1 MSNFKFEVVTLFP
14 KAFELIKNL
23 GVITRA
29 LEMNLIN
36 VNLYNL
42 REFGEGSY
50 RQVDDKPYGGGSG
63 MVLKPEPIYKA
74 YGSINKFPKS
84 ATLLMTPQGKVLKQ
98 KDLFRWST
106 LDQIILIC
114 GQYEGFDE
122 RIRKLADEEISLGDY
137 VLSGGEIPAMS
148 IINGLTR
155 LLPGTLGDPNS
166 LIDESHNSSL
176 LEYPHFTRPLVF
188 KGMKVPDILVSG
200 NHEEI
205 KLWREQKSF
214 ERTLERRNDL
224 ITNKDYKKSP
234 QSKRIKEDPNK
245 SMKFRI
251 GNGYDIH
258 RLVKGRNLIIGG
270 IKLQHPDDLG
280 LDGHSDADV
289 LSHSIMD
296 ALLGALSL
304 GDIGK
309 YFPPSD
315 ERWKN
320 VDSLFLLSKVIKLIR
335 QEGWEINNIDSVIV
349 AERPKIKPHVELMKK
364 NISKIL
370 QIDDKFIGIKAT
382 TNEKLGPEGREEGIS
397 CHSVV
402 LLERNEEKV

>member
-1 MSNFKFEVVTLFP
+1 MTRFNFDVITLFP
-14 KAFELIKNL
+14 KAFELINNL

-29 LEMNLIN
+29 LEKNLIN
-36 VNLYNL
+36 VNLHDL
-42 REFGEGSY
+42 REYGEGNY

-74 YGSINKFPKS
+74 HNSIDKLPNSK
-84 ATLLMTPQGKVLKQ
+84 TLLMTPQGKVLKQ
-98 KDLFRWST
+98 QDLLRWSS
-106 LDQIILIC
+106 LDQLIIIC

-122 RIRKLADEEISLGDY
+122 RVRCLADEEVSIGDY
-137 VLSGGEIPAMS
+137 VLSGGEIPSIS

-155 LLPGTLGDPNS
+155 LLPGTLGDPGS

-176 LEYPHFTRPLVF
+176 LEYPQYTRPLIF
-188 KGMKVPDILVSG
+188 KEMRVPDILVSG

-205 KLWREQKSF
+205 KLWRKQKML
-214 ERTLERRNDL
+214 ERTLDRRNDL
-224 ITNKDYKKSP
+224 ISKEDYKKIP
-234 QSKRIKEDPNK
+234 KSKRINRDSNEI
-245 SMKFRI
+245 MKFRI

-258 RLVKGRNLIIGG
+258 RLVEGRDLIIGG
-270 IKLQHPDDLG
+270 VKLQHPDNLG

-315 ERWKN
+315 QKWKN
-320 VDSLFLLSKVIKLIR
+320 ADSLFLLSKVIELIR
-335 QEGWEINNIDSVIV
+335 KEGWEVNNIDSVIV
-349 AERPKIKPHVELMKK
+349 AERPKIKPHVQLMKN
-364 NISKIL
+364 NISNTL
-370 QIDDKFIGIKAT
+370 QIDGSFIGIKAT
-382 TNEKLGPEGREEGIS
+382 TNETLGPEGREEGIS

-402 LLERNEEKV
+402 LLEKKE

>member
-1 MSNFKFEVVTLFP
+1 MTRFNFDVITLFP
-14 KAFELIKNL
+14 KAFELINNL

-29 LEMNLIN
+29 LEKNLIN
-36 VNLYNL
+36 VNLHDL
-42 REFGEGSY
+42 REYGEGNY

-74 YGSINKFPKS
+74 HDSIDKLPNSK
-84 ATLLMTPQGKVLKQ
+84 TLLMTPQGKVLKQ
-98 KDLFRWST
+98 QDLLRWSS
-106 LDQIILIC
+106 LDQLIIIC

-122 RIRKLADEEISLGDY
+122 RVRCLADEEVSIGDY
-137 VLSGGEIPAMS
+137 VLSGGEIPSIS

-155 LLPGTLGDPNS
+155 LLPGTLGDPGS

-176 LEYPHFTRPLVF
+176 LEYPHYTRPLIF
-188 KGMKVPDILVSG
+188 REMRVPDILVSG

-205 KLWREQKSF
+205 KLWRKQKML
-214 ERTLERRNDL
+214 ERTLDRRNDL
-224 ITNKDYKKSP
+224 ISNEDYKKVP
-234 QSKRIKEDPNK
+234 KSKRINRDSNEI
-245 SMKFRI
+245 MKFRI

-258 RLVKGRNLIIGG
+258 RLVEGRDLIIGG
-270 IKLQHPDDLG
+270 VKMQHPDNLG

-315 ERWKN
+315 QKWKN
-320 VDSLFLLSKVIKLIR
+320 ADSLFLLSKVIELIR
-335 QEGWEINNIDSVIV
+335 KEGWEVNNIDSVIV
-349 AERPKIKPHVELMKK
+349 AERPKIKPHVQLMKN
-364 NISKIL
+364 NISNTL
-370 QIDDKFIGIKAT
+370 QINGSFIGIKAT

-402 LLERNEEKV
+402 LLEKKE